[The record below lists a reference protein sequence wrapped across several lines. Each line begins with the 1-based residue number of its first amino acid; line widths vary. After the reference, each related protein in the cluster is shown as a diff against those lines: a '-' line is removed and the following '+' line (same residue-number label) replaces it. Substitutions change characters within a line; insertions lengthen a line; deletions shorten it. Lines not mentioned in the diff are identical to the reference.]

1 MSRGYTILL
10 VKNSSSDVRLDKLI
24 RLLDRQA
31 TLLLANEHD
40 VPEALHELLLLHM
53 NRTITRQDSI
63 RLRHMLRSVEC
74 DRDMRTSLRL
84 TIGLLLICLE
94 MNAADT
100 KSPPETQL
108 ERG

>member
-1 MSRGYTILL
+1 M
-10 VKNSSSDVRLDKLI
+10 KNSSSDVRLDKLI

-40 VPEALHELLLLHM
+40 VPEALHELLLAHM
-53 NRTITRQDSI
+53 NRTISRQDSI

-84 TIGLLLICLE
+84 TIGLLLITLE
-94 MNAADT
+94 LAQPPHS
-100 KSPPETQL
+100 KSGAETQL
-108 ERG
+108 EQG